1 MVSSLSRGQTQ
12 FEWGG
17 VLLWQLGRHQHP
29 LYARTPPVFSIWH
42 TSGKMKRQ
50 NGIFPFSRMLLPLV
64 LVIQSGPPSVGL
76 QKKYIYI
83 SIKTYKPCPNPLKQL
98 KTTPSSLQHYW
109 SSCCML
115 CGRFLSIMAD
125 KKNYLFS
132 AFSQDELR
140 IFHSSLQSDYP
151 DKGESASGGIF
162 CGAKKTMFAKFK
174 TGTDLFQPSWSVLT
188 FWFEAWSLQ
197 LCPITT
203 LNHTYVVNT
212 NWLIKQT
219 PQ

>member
-1 MVSSLSRGQTQ
+1 MPGLPQSSPSGTP
-12 FEWGG
+12 
-17 VLLWQLGRHQHP
+17 VGRWS
-29 LYARTPPVFSIWH
+29 ARTAS
-42 TSGKMKRQ
+42 
-50 NGIFPFSRMLLPLV
+50 SRSPACCFLLSSWYSLDRP
-64 LVIQSGPPSVGL
+64 QWDS
-76 QKKYIYI
+76 KKKKIYI